1 MTNLQSGKQ
10 ASLFTDQFRTMTW
23 VLDTAQGLEIAAL
36 CGTAGEIYHLTSPER
51 VSRYDFGQKFAA
63 VFNFPHSLLKKSLME
78 EVPASARR
86 PKDVSLNGEN
96 FLRQFNYQPRRVLDG
111 LKAMAG
117 ELVNR

>member
-1 MTNLQSGKQ
+1 
-10 ASLFTDQFRTMTW
+10 MTW

-51 VSRYDFGQKFAA
+51 VSRYEFGRLFAS
-63 VFNFPHSLLKKSLME
+63 VFNFPRSLLKKSLME
-78 EVPASARR
+78 EVPATARR